1 MPIRQYI
8 NTVLFGECRWRC
20 GVFFDVI
27 PSTQADLIRFREIR
41 SFRKSMKKNQF
52 FAIALLLCVLVLS
65 SCSSK
70 SATYSSTSWPGIAAD
85 GDVVY
90 TANGTSVEA
99 VQDGQ
104 KLWSYPE
111 SGNSRVSYYAVPA
124 VDDDHV
130 YVGTYNNR
138 LQIFNKGDGSLVTDI
153 EIGNNKNK
161 VIASPLLADG
171 NVIVLS
177 SGGMVS
183 SYPADVSGETV
194 TARWQTVLSGEVW
207 VKPGYDNGT
216 LYVASMDKKMNL
228 LDAETGEL
236 KNSIDLSGAI
246 MNDPVLADGK
256 LYFSTLAKEVDEMDL
271 TSGEIRTLLTADGEI
286 WASLLLIDGKLIAAD
301 MSGIIY
307 CVDTETSEML
317 WKTDKLTADNSGFIA
332 SPVALDNETVLLIT
346 ENGEIMTYDLEGK
359 SVGQRTLGQT
369 VYSTPAVMESGS
381 FAILPMADNAQIKAF
396 TADLKEAWVY
406 NHSDKDKSESK
417 AESTA
422 ESTAQAEEGK

>member
-1 MPIRQYI
+1 
-8 NTVLFGECRWRC
+8 
-20 GVFFDVI
+20 
-27 PSTQADLIRFREIR
+27 
-41 SFRKSMKKNQF
+41 MKKNQYL
-52 FAIALLLCVLVLS
+52 AMLLILLSVLVLS
-65 SCSSK
+65 ACSNR
-70 SATYSSTSWPGIAAD
+70 SAMYGSTSWPGITAD

-99 VQDGQ
+99 VQNGQ

-111 SGNSRVSYYAVPA
+111 SGNSRVSYYAAPA
-124 VDDDHV
+124 VDNDRV

-138 LQIFNKGDGSLVTDI
+138 LHIFNKEDGTLITDI

-161 VIASPLLADG
+161 VIASPLIAGG

-183 SYPADVSGETV
+183 SYAEDAAGEAVSPN
-194 TARWQTVLSGEVW
+194 WQTTLSGEAW
-207 VKPGYDNGT
+207 VKPAFDNGT
-216 LYVASMDKKMNL
+216 LYVVSMDKKMNL

-236 KNSIDLSGAI
+236 KKSIDLSGAI

-271 TSGEIRTLLTADGEI
+271 ASGEIRTLLTAEGEI
-286 WASLLLIDGKLIAAD
+286 WASLLLTDGKLIAAD
-301 MSGIIY
+301 MSGYIY
-307 CVDTETSEML
+307 CVDIETSDTV
-317 WKTDKLTADNSGFIA
+317 WKTEKLTANNTGFIA
-332 SPVALDNETVLLIT
+332 SPVALDDETVLLIT
-346 ENGEIMTYDLEGK
+346 ETGEIMTYDLDGK

-381 FAILPMADNAQIKAF
+381 FAVMPIADNAQIKAF
-396 TADLKEAWVY
+396 TSDLKEDWVY
-406 NHSDKDKSESK
+406 NRADKADKK

-422 ESTAQAEEGK
+422 ESTVESTVQTEEGK